1 MVIITHHLPLKRC
14 AVTLARPSKTKK
26 IVVSSL
32 SFIITYFF
40 VCCSLHRHFSPPPPP
55 PPTLTWYILVP
66 LCVSSPLWIFD
77 LYLYFFF
84 VLQICPTLSIHT
96 LLFVFSLS
104 PPFSYFFFFF
114 CILCIIFLSW
124 WSSVFFFYYFF
135 FLLIFSFHL
144 RLLFLPPRYMCE
156 VGHCVRVY
164 RCVFFSVACGKKNN
178 TLDLLYPRC
187 FSIEKNK
194 ERSQLTIFLPSN
206 QRVIEC
212 VI

>member
-55 PPTLTWYILVP
+55 PPTHLIYLSTLMCFITTLDFWF
-66 LCVSSPLWIFD
+66 VSL
-77 LYLYFFF
+77 LFF